1 MTQYEQFI
9 DYVYNLS
16 QMDTSNIKLDE
27 QVFKCMMD
35 YTSAIIGG
43 TKLARRKINNLLEE
57 AFDDGDYNVVG
68 YKDKTSLEN
77 ALLSNGFLSHVAEL
91 DDGVI
96 DGIIHPG
103 AAVFTAIF
111 TVFQKKKIDWSLF
124 VKAVTVGYEVAC
136 RIAEAIQPGHKL
148 LGYHA
153 SATCG
158 TLGVAM
164 ALATISNFDKGQM
177 RETLTV
183 ALASTHGT
191 LKVLEDKSELKPY
204 NIASAVINGF
214 VAFQMAKAGF
224 KGADNPFEGEA
235 GFFSQMAKE
244 VNYENLLADKDEL
257 CIFKSYFKPYASC
270 RYTHPGLEAAMNLR
284 QQHKLD
290 EDQIADMQISTY
302 SIAIRH
308 HDHTE
313 VPNVASAKM
322 CIPFA
327 AAVGFLRGSGGI
339 DAFCDETIEDL
350 QIKNLTRKVR
360 VVEDEK
366 FSALFPTKSVA
377 TLSITTKDGNVYS
390 YTVDMPKG
398 EPDNPMTADD
408 ILNKLKQSCI
418 FAGFSF
424 NSIQDYVD
432 KIKSNA
438 IEDYFG
444 NLNKYYS
451 E

>member
-1 MTQYEQFI
+1 
-9 DYVYNLS
+9 
-16 QMDTSNIKLDE
+16 MDTSNIKLDE

-43 TKLARRKINNLLEE
+43 TKLARGKINNLLAE
-57 AFDDGDYNVVG
+57 AFDSGDYSVVG
-68 YKDKTSLEN
+68 FNDKASLES

-103 AAVFTAIF
+103 AAIFTAIF

-177 RETLTV
+177 RETLAI

-214 VAFQMAKAGF
+214 VSFQMAKAGF
-224 KGADNPFEGEA
+224 KGADDPFEGEA

-244 VNYENLLADKDEL
+244 VNYDKLLAVNDEL

-270 RYTHPGLEAAMNLR
+270 RYTHPALEAAMNIR
-284 QQHKLD
+284 QQHGL
-290 EDQIADMQISTY
+290 EENQIDAMQVSTY

-327 AAVGFLRGSGGI
+327 AAVGILRGSGGI
-339 DAFCDETIEDL
+339 DAFCDETIEDP
-350 QIKNLTRKVR
+350 QIKSLTRKVR
-360 VVEDEK
+360 IVEDEK
-366 FSALFPTKSVA
+366 FSALFPKKSAA

-398 EPDNPMTADD
+398 EPDNPMTQEDVLD
-408 ILNKLKQSCI
+408 KLKKSCN

-424 NSIQDYVD
+424 NGIQDYVD